1 MSSARGA
8 TRRREIVDA
17 AAALLREEGPVS
29 VSHRSVARRAGCS
42 LSSTTYYFEGLDDL
56 LAEAGRQNISRWA
69 ARAERVAEE
78 VEALEPP
85 GPDDAVE
92 VILAAC
98 LPSDEGLL
106 GHYLQLVAAGASE
119 PVSRSYRTGRSRLNA
134 AIGRVLDH
142 LGSRCTAQLVIAVI
156 DGAAVSA
163 LSEGRD
169 VRDTARDLLRQ
180 ILWS

>member
-1 MSSARGA
+1 MNPPIA
-8 TRRREIVDA
+8 EDA
-17 AAALLREEGPVS
+17 
-29 VSHRSVARRAGCS
+29 
-42 LSSTTYYFEGLDDL
+42 
-56 LAEAGRQNISRWA
+56 I
-69 ARAERVAEE
+69 
-78 VEALEPP
+78 
-85 GPDDAVE
+85 E

-98 LPSDEGLL
+98 LPMDEGLL

-142 LGSRCTAQLVIAVI
+142 VGSPCPAHVVIAII

-169 VRDTARDLLRQ
+169 VRETARDLLRLV
-180 ILWS
+180 LWR